1 MTRGFPQS
9 VCFRVTR
16 ACNARCGFCLAP
28 WDGEHPPAELLLH
41 RIDWLIDRGVRTVH
55 FCGGEPTIHPALGSL
70 IARVRERGATPRL
83 TTNGIAMP
91 APLVEALRRHR
102 VHTKVSLHGGRA
114 WHDRIVGRPA
124 YDAATGS
131 LRRLLSAGA
140 AASVQTTLVAGGG
153 DVLGEM
159 IAFCLAAG
167 VRRLSLLPF
176 IPRGDGAAR
185 EAEFALSSG
194 ERRALRRAVAAQRRR
209 LGGRLD
215 LRWLDFTTDRAPVVE
230 ADGRVLLEGPREAS
244 DTLLAIIPGPGHA
257 LDPVPPGEAAD
268 RRTALRVL
276 PGHGPHPP
284 GIPGGSTSSGGA
296 CR

>member
-55 FCGGEPTIHPALGSL
+55 FCGGEPTIHPALGAL
-70 IARVRERGATPRL
+70 IAQVRERSATPRL

-91 APLVEALRRHR
+91 APLV
-102 VHTKVSLHGGRA
+102 SLHGGRA
-114 WHDRIVGRPA
+114 WHDRMVGRPA

-131 LRRLLSAGA
+131 LRRLLSAGV

-167 VRRLSLLPF
+167 VKRLSLLPF

-185 EAEFALSSG
+185 EAEFALSDG
-194 ERRALRRAVAAQRRR
+194 ERRALRATVAAQRRR

-244 DTLLAIIPGPGHA
+244 DTLLAIIPAPGPPPGPA
-257 LDPVPPGEAAD
+257 PPGEAAD
-268 RRTALRVL
+268 RKAPLRVL
-276 PGHGPHPP
+276 
-284 GIPGGSTSSGGA
+284 
-296 CR
+296 